1 MHHSETTNGRLSKV
15 AESIAELIQW
25 ADADEQHARDN
36 DATETARDDHRRGTA
51 LRKALALI
59 KDCER

>member
-1 MHHSETTNGRLSKV
+1 MHRSETTNGKLSEVK
-15 AESIAELIQW
+15 AAISELIEW

-36 DATETARDDHRRGTA
+36 DAIETARDDFRRGTA